1 MYSLQKNLIE
11 YSDSD
16 YIFNK
21 QDRVLTLKFIYM
33 LNEEAIAW
41 ASKKQ
46 QCVAMFT
53 VKSEYIALCK
63 MIKKEV

>member
-1 MYSLQKNLIE
+1 MYNLQKNLIK
-11 YSDSD
+11 YINSD
-16 YIFNK
+16 YVSDK
-21 QDRVLTLKFIYM
+21 QDRVLTLKFIYI

-41 ASKKQ
+41 ANKKQ

-53 VKSEYIALCK
+53 VKSKYIALCK

>member
-33 LNEEAIAW
+33 LNEEAIA
-41 ASKKQ
+41 
-46 QCVAMFT
+46 
-53 VKSEYIALCK
+53 
-63 MIKKEV
+63 